1 MHVYNS
7 KMSVRLTYG
16 RSHFFIFFML
26 LEILIKFWNDFNS
39 ANVLSFSSLTDS
51 FTYRI
56 INQSIIFSL
65 QGALFKITTDES
77 LLPESKTMSLFLCK
91 DLNLL
96 QVLSLVLYT
105 FWVNM
110 FVADLQSSWKFSK
123 SSGLVKFFFM
133 C

>member
-1 MHVYNS
+1 MHVHNS
-7 KMSVRLTYG
+7 KKSVRLTYG

-91 DLNLL
+91 DLNSL

-133 C
+133 R